1 MHLDIVYIYVHSKCN
16 VFKKAKTSNNLE
28 RREQYT
34 SIIAFNP
41 VPAILCHPPRFSSFI
56 PISVGFAN
64 HASPSRRRPSWTCL
78 PASVLLRR
86 H

>member
-16 VFKKAKTSNNLE
+16 VSKKAKTSNNLE

-41 VPAILCHPPRFSSFI
+41 VPTILCHPPRFSSFI
-56 PISVGFAN
+56 PGSVGFAN
-64 HASPSRRRPSWTCL
+64 HASPSRRRPSWTRL
-78 PASVLLRR
+78 LADVLLRR